1 MGSIPAVRVQSH
13 IAYQRSFHKGVIL
26 IIEVAMSNSSSLIV
40 QDINECFEFR
50 NELLK
55 AISFIPFGICS
66 TISNIILITA
76 ILRNSHLRYR
86 HEMQIVCA
94 LSVADFVEAFATFC
108 GGVYRILVILLNLKD
123 QKFHLLQCMLLPH
136 SWLWRWSDFATSFM
150 LLTTTCDRILS
161 VIFPLKY
168 MRWRSTYSYIAIGLP
183 YVLSALLSMFA
194 WHRSVTE
201 YAEISMLCT
210 NVYISPIFY
219 MFSKYLTSA
228 SSMLSV
234 ILYIPTIF
242 IVKIQRKQM
251 SHILTNSQIARQH
264 RAQVRM
270 TMTLAI
276 SCFATFFLDALPRA
290 MGIYGILDEN
300 PTEAG
305 KQCESAMQV
314 LFHLT
319 KLNSIINLFLHYH
332 RNPTLRE
339 SVLNVVRM
347 FYIEKRTE
355 VVKYLS

>member
-1 MGSIPAVRVQSH
+1 
-13 IAYQRSFHKGVIL
+13 
-26 IIEVAMSNSSSLIV
+26 MSNSSSLII
-40 QDINECFEFR
+40 QDISECFEFR

-66 TISNIILITA
+66 TISNTILIIA
-76 ILRNSHLRYR
+76 ILRNTHLRYR

-94 LSVADFVEAFATFC
+94 LSVADFVEAFATVC
-108 GGVYRILVILLNLKD
+108 GGVYRILIILLNLKD

-161 VIFPLKY
+161 
-168 MRWRSTYSYIAIGLP
+168 P
-183 YVLSALLSMFA
+183 YALSALLSMFA
-194 WHRSVTE
+194 WHRSVTK

-219 MFSKYLTSA
+219 MFSKYLTAA
-228 SSMLSV
+228 SSVLSV

-290 MGIYGILDEN
+290 MGIYDEN
-300 PTEAG
+300 STEAG
-305 KQCESAMQV
+305 KQCEGVMQV

-332 RNPTLRE
+332 RNPALRE

-347 FYIEKRTE
+347 FYIGKF
-355 VVKYLS
+355 LIWNLQSSF